1 MSSTIEQAMIA
12 ATPTE
17 IVSGQPPPVSK
28 EGLRTFAT
36 VVSGEVAAVAESVTT
51 DRRILAT
58 WAGLAA
64 IVGTHAAQGAEVL
77 DSDSGTHTDPVVG
90 GTVANAGVYSW
101 SVSPAGWKR
110 IGSIGISSKADKTTA
125 LGGSGLAVASGTLG
139 ASPAIDVP
147 AASASDVYAG
157 TATDKAVTPAGFA
170 SGVAYALGQIAE
182 MLRIYNGSTG
192 DLPLIVAPNGVLL
205 GVRSSSGEPYG
216 SIVDRLRL
224 GASTSL
230 STPVLLD
237 DVDFDRTAAWLGLIV
252 YGQSNA
258 VGARGTPLIS
268 TTQPYAHKTFAGG
281 PKTAV
286 GTGTAATKALVEDTL
301 GEAGATGTNRG
312 ETPLSQAARQI
323 TEMTA
328 EQDAISPAGVVV
340 FGSAPGEGG
349 KRLDELDAGSTYW
362 TRLLGHIDAAVARA
376 GGAGKDLW
384 VVVSL
389 IQGEAD
395 AIGGTSQSAY
405 AATLAAFWSDL
416 DAAVRARTGQAGAV
430 HLLVSLPTYYAA
442 ANAGPL
448 LAFQSAIASHGHIHL
463 VAPMYFLPYHSDQTH
478 LTAIGH
484 ALHGRYIG
492 RAAKRVAID
501 RARPDRVW
509 PVSAV
514 CRGTTL
520 RVAFEVPRAPI
531 VIDNA
536 SIGPATAAGFKVV
549 DGTGAITIL
558 AVAASGE
565 DVVTLTLA
573 RAPTGTTV
581 VRYALDHLGSGVGI
595 EGGTSGNVRDSTAD
609 TCVIDGTVYA
619 LPHWAPPFEIAVSLL
634 EDAS

>member
-17 IVSGQPPPVSK
+17 LVSGQPPPVSK

-36 VVSGEVAAVAESVTT
+36 VVSTEVQTVAGSITT
-51 DRRILAT
+51 DRIVLAT
-58 WAGLAA
+58 WAALSAVA
-64 IVGTHAAQGAEVL
+64 GTRAAQGAEVL
-77 DSDSGTHTDPVVG
+77 PSDTGTHTDPVVG
-90 GTVANAGVYSW
+90 GTVANEGIYSW
-101 SVSPAGWKR
+101 SASPAGWKR
-110 IGSIGISSKADKTTA
+110 IGSGGIASKADKTTA
-125 LGGSGLAVASGTLG
+125 LTGTGLAVASGTLG
-139 ASPAIDVP
+139 SSPTIDVP
-147 AASASDVYAG
+147 VATASEVYAG
-157 TATDKAVTPAGFA
+157 TAADRAVTPVTFVAGVVYAVGQA
-170 SGVAYALGQIAE
+170 SGL
-182 MLRIYNGSTG
+182 LRIYTG
-192 DLPLIVAPNGVLL
+192 ADGDVPLIVASNGVLL
-205 GVRSSSGEPYG
+205 GVRSASGEPYG

-252 YGQSNA
+252 YGQSNS

-268 TTQPYAHKTFAGG
+268 TAQPYGHKTFTGG
-281 PKTAV
+281 PKSAV
-286 GTGTAATKALVEDTL
+286 GTGTATTKPMVEDLL

-312 ETPLSQAARQI
+312 ETPLSQASRQI
-323 TEMTA
+323 TEMA
-328 EQDAISPAGVVV
+328 AAQDAIAPSDIVV

-376 GGAGKDLW
+376 GEAGKDLW

-395 AIGGTSQSAY
+395 ASGGTSQSAY
-405 AATLAAFWSDL
+405 AATLSAFWSDL
-416 DAAVRARTGQAGAV
+416 DAAVRARTGQTGAV
-430 HLLVSLPTYYAA
+430 HLLVSLPTYHAA

-492 RAAKRVAID
+492 RAAKRIAID
-501 RARPDRVW
+501 KARPDRLW

-514 CRGTTL
+514 CRGTSL
-520 RVAFEVPRAPI
+520 RVAFEVPRSPL
-531 VIDNA
+531 VIDTA
-536 SIGPATAAGFKVV
+536 TIGAATAAGFKVI
-549 DGTGAITIL
+549 DASGAIAVS
-558 AVAASGE
+558 AVATDGE
-565 DVVTLTLA
+565 DGVVLTLA
-573 RAPTGTTV
+573 RAPSGATV
-581 VRYALDHLGSGVGI
+581 VRYALDYLGSGVGI
-595 EGGTSGNVRDSTAD
+595 DEGTSGNLRDSTSD
-609 TCVIDGTVYA
+609 PVVIDGVTYP
-619 LPHWAPPFEIAVSLL
+619 LPHWSPPFQLTVMLL